1 MDAARTQLSTRQGLR
16 QKVDSRMSFPLQGH
30 AWLKDDEAMHCR
42 QCEKFSVSQRNVCGG
57 STHPPSALSHCPLR
71 FPFLWFQKPA
81 SDQAHCPVTVL
92 TGWQMGSPTSPACL
106 CRWLS
111 IPAPSFWEAL
121 ASHRPLVSS
130 TSLQEL
136 TMIWG
141 EMGLLVPSCSRGL
154 SLKILCVRQDRNLA
168 QLRQKQSMGNLQGSR
183 SPKITGDLGRV
194 LVPVF

>member
-1 MDAARTQLSTRQGLR
+1 MELQEHQDEKAEL
-16 QKVDSRMSFPLQGH
+16 QKICEEQEQPLQETGLHLSQSKLKMEDIKEVNQALKGH

-57 STHPPSALSHCPLR
+57 STHPPSALSHRPLR

-92 TGWQMGSPTSPACL
+92 TGWQIGSPTSPACL

-111 IPAPSFWEAL
+111 ILATSFWEAL

-130 TSLQEL
+130 TSFQ
-136 TMIWG
+136 
-141 EMGLLVPSCSRGL
+141 
-154 SLKILCVRQDRNLA
+154 
-168 QLRQKQSMGNLQGSR
+168 
-183 SPKITGDLGRV
+183 
-194 LVPVF
+194 